1 MRFITVRDMRNE
13 PAKIRESLKEENE
26 VVLTSNGKPF
36 AIAISASD
44 ENLESSLAAIR
55 RVRAE
60 LAVTEMQK
68 SSLQKGKDRISLS
81 EINSE
86 IVAVRKHRK

>member
-1 MRFITVRDMRNE
+1 MRFITVRNMRNE
-13 PAKIRESLKEENE
+13 PAKIRESLQEENE
-26 VVLTSNGKPF
+26 IILTSNGKPF
-36 AIAISASD
+36 AIAIATSD

-68 SSLQKGKDRISLS
+68 TSLQKGKDKISLS
-81 EINSE
+81 EINAE
-86 IVAVRKHRK
+86 IRAVRKHRK